1 MAEGY
6 VLTDDQ
12 IQGYIDDRLKE
23 RDRAA
28 VAAYLLAN
36 PAAAAEVET
45 LRRQSEALK
54 GVGQEV
60 LDEPVP
66 ERLRNV
72 LDQQNQGNVVSLNEV
87 RRRRASPFLEAAAAV
102 LLFCVGG
109 GVGWFINDQ
118 VNPPLNPADMIASDL
133 AGVFAFYGAA
143 RDYPIDF
150 PPDRSEE
157 FATWIGRSFEREI
170 PPPDLSEFA
179 YKYGG
184 GRLLPAAGIRTGFF
198 QFYGP
203 DDARIAVF
211 FWPAERPPQSIL
223 ELGRQENISAR
234 YWFGDGL
241 SFAVMSDEANPDL
254 ERAAESVFAFFEEKL
269 GSS

>member
-1 MAEGY
+1 MADGS

-12 IQGYIDDRLKE
+12 IQGYIDDRLNE

-36 PAAAAEVET
+36 PAAAQEVET
-45 LRRQSEALK
+45 LRRQTEALK
-54 GVGQEV
+54 GVGQEI

-72 LDQQNQGNVVSLNEV
+72 LHQHNVVSLDQV

-109 GVGWFINDQ
+109 GVGWFINEK
-118 VNPPLNPADMIASDL
+118 VNPPQHPADMIASDL
-133 AGVFAFYGAA
+133 AGVYAFYGAA

-150 PPDRSEE
+150 PPDRSAE

-179 YKYGG
+179 YEYRG
-184 GRLLPAAGIRTGFF
+184 GRLLPAAGVRTGFF
-198 QFYGP
+198 QFGGP
-203 DDARIAVF
+203 DGARIAVF
-211 FWPAERPPQSIL
+211 FWPAERPPQSIVD
-223 ELGRQENISAR
+223 LGRQENISAR

-254 ERAAESVFAFFEEKL
+254 ERAAEAIFSFYEAKL
-269 GSS
+269 GKG

>member
-1 MAEGY
+1 MADGQ
-6 VLTDDQ
+6 VLTDEQ
-12 IQGYIDDRLKE
+12 IQGYIDDRLNE

-28 VAAYLLAN
+28 VAAYLLAHREV
-36 PAAAAEVET
+36 AEEVET
-45 LRRQSEALK
+45 LRRQAEALK
-54 GVGQEV
+54 GIGQDV

-72 LDQQNQGNVVSLNEV
+72 LHQHNVVSLDQV

-109 GVGWFINDQ
+109 GVGWFINEQ
-118 VNPPLNPADMIASDL
+118 VNPPLQPADMIASDL
-133 AGVFAFYGAA
+133 AGVFAFYGGAA

-157 FATWIGRSFEREI
+157 FATWIGRSFERKV

-179 YKYGG
+179 YQYGG
-184 GRLLPAAGIRTGFF
+184 GRLLPAAGVRTGFF

-211 FWPAERPPQSIL
+211 FWPAERPPPSIVD
-223 ELGRQENISAR
+223 LGRQENISAR

-254 ERAAESVFAFFEEKL
+254 ERAAEAIFSFYETTFGK
-269 GSS
+269 S

>member
-1 MAEGY
+1 MAERA

-12 IQGYIDDRLKE
+12 VQGYIDDRLSE
-23 RDRAA
+23 RDRAT

-36 PAAAAEVET
+36 PAAAEEVET

-72 LDQQNQGNVVSLNEV
+72 LNQHNVVSLNEV
-87 RRRRASPFLEAAAAV
+87 RRRRASPFLEAAAAI

-109 GVGWFINDQ
+109 GVGWFINEQ
-118 VNPPLNPADMIASDL
+118 VNPPAHPADLIASDL
-133 AGVFAFYGAA
+133 AGVLDFYGAA

-150 PPDRSEE
+150 PPDRSQEL
-157 FATWIGRSFEREI
+157 ATWIGRSFERQI

-179 YKYGG
+179 YEYRG
-184 GRLLPAAGIRTGFF
+184 GRLLPAAGVRTGFF
-198 QFYGP
+198 QFDGA
-203 DDARIAVF
+203 DDAQIAVF
-211 FWPAERPPQSIL
+211 FWPADRLPQSIVD
-223 ELGRQENISAR
+223 LGRQENISAR
-234 YWFGDGL
+234 YWVGNGL

-254 ERAAESVFAFFEEKL
+254 ERVAEAIFAFYEANL
-269 GSS
+269 GSG